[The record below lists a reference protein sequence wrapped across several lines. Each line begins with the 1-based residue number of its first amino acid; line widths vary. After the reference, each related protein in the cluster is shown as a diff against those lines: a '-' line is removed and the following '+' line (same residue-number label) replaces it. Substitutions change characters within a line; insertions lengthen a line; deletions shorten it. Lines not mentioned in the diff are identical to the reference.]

1 MLTLLINET
10 KPLAG
15 LFASTTGGIGSV
27 PDISV
32 ADEGQAVS
40 VQTFTRT
47 AGVIT
52 DSFVAGDVLHIG
64 IGDGVNAPVCY
75 IELSS
80 ASPATGTM
88 AINTVGMVALFAAT
102 SANQL
107 TLNVGVV
114 RTRGGNTNTIFSA
127 PIVIHRSVIDP
138 DTAVPTPSILGT
150 GVAAALKVA
159 INTALGFVRLD
170 ASARYPALDGSQ
182 ITNLAGGSLTVGT
195 TAIASGTSG
204 RILYDN
210 AGVLGELPVGTGVA
224 TALAVNVGSAGAFVT
239 TVPAVVKSNGVT
251 SLFYTPTAN
260 TAAARGVALA
270 AAIAACASGD
280 EIRIGPGTFD
290 GNITLPAGVVLRGAG
305 EQFTTING
313 TITRSSPA
321 QAYSVFDLRASDGN
335 QPAVLT
341 QTWAPQSS
349 AYGSGYNALMWCHN
363 VQLQPDATWTRLSA
377 GRGHRLALENDY
389 QPNDTG
395 AVRQEFN
402 WDLFADGA
410 AGPNVNAAR
419 RIFHFEILNDGT
431 RGSNYVYGNFGANG
445 ALKSETTDGTPAYLQ
460 ANSTGDIFG
469 TGSSITRNIQW
480 NISTLPLGADTAGGN
495 IIGGSNNFLNIE
507 PFDQAGYV
515 TFCSAK
521 GSGTYIG
528 SGTAGFFTALTAPA
542 NGTLRVTTNGST
554 LGTVEA
560 ATGTFTSTTSLL
572 LGTAGSAVGN
582 IGFRNATSGTT
593 TLAPATGALG
603 TGTVTLPLSGT
614 LATLQGSN
622 TYTGTTNTFTLP
634 TTTGTTTAS
643 GIAVAGNSL
652 TTGTGIYAAS
662 SSLTSGKLLDL
673 QVSGTAAAASQTA
686 LNVATAGANGTSGIT
701 TKGAVISNTHTGTTS
716 TNVALELTA
725 SGGTTNTALN
735 VTAGAIVLQQSP
747 TKYTTITPGAVGG
760 LVFTLTTD
768 GSNLDANYGITVPGN
783 LTIAGNNGYAAAISA
798 TGAIKTTGAVQAGS
812 IGWYNNGNVG
822 FSFSGT
828 TVSTGSSTTVLSVGA
843 TTESTTTTTGAIV
856 TAGGLGVVK
865 NVNIGGTLA
874 VTGASTFTGLL
885 TANGGITLGDAQN
898 IAFNTTTGTKIGAAT
913 TQKLSFWNATPIV
926 QPTTAVASATVA
938 HAGGG
943 TNIKTDDTFDGYT
956 IAQVVKAL
964 RNAGLLA

>member
-150 GVAAALKVA
+150 GVAAALQVA

-170 ASARYPALDGSQ
+170 ASARLPAVDGSQ
-182 ITNLAGGSLTVGT
+182 LTNLP
-195 TAIASGTSG
+195 
-204 RILYDN
+204 N
-210 AGVLGELPVGTGVA
+210 TG
-224 TALAVNVGSAGAFVT
+224 
-239 TVPAVVKSNGVT
+239 GVT
-251 SLFYTPTAN
+251 SITGTANEITVTGTTTPTLSLPS
-260 TAAARGVALA
+260 ALTFT
-270 AAIAACASGD
+270 GKTVT
-280 EIRIGPGTFD
+280 GGTFT
-290 GNITLPAGVVLRGAG
+290 GGA
-305 EQFTTING
+305 FNG
-313 TITRSSPA
+313 TVGATTPA
-321 QAYSVFDLRASDGN
+321 TVAGTTGTFSG
-335 QPAVLT
+335 AVST
-341 QTWAPQSS
+341 
-349 AYGSGYNALMWCHN
+349 
-363 VQLQPDATWTRLSA
+363 
-377 GRGHRLALENDY
+377 
-389 QPNDTG
+389 TG
-395 AVRQEFN
+395 A
-402 WDLFADGA
+402 
-410 AGPNVNAAR
+410 NAS
-419 RIFHFEILNDGT
+419 I
-431 RGSNYVYGNFGANG
+431 Y
-445 ALKSETTDGTPAYLQ
+445 TDGTNAHIY
-460 ANSTGDIFG
+460 TFG
-469 TGSSITRNIQW
+469 EGSFIQTR
-480 NISTLPLGADTAGGN
+480 DT
-495 IIGGSNNFLNIE
+495 FKL
-507 PFDQAGYV
+507 DD
-515 TFCSAK
+515 
-521 GSGTYIG
+521 GTYTTTLSHAPTASRAIALPNAA
-528 SGTAGFFTALTAPA
+528 GTLALTSDITG
-542 NGTLRVTTNGST
+542 GTLAGSFTTLTAS
-554 LGTVEA
+554 A
-560 ATGTFTSTTSLL
+560 TTSLL

-593 TLAPATGALG
+593 TLQPATGALG
-603 TGTVTLPLSGT
+603 TGTVTLPLTGT
-614 LATLQGSN
+614 LATLEGSN

-634 TTTGTTTAS
+634 TTTGTTTTS
-643 GIAVAGNSL
+643 GIAVAANSL

-662 SSLTSGKLLDL
+662 SSLTSGKLMDL

-701 TKGAVISNTHTGTTS
+701 SKGAVISNTHTGTTS

-747 TKYTTITPGAVGG
+747 TKYTTITPGALGG

-768 GSNLDANYGITVPGN
+768 GSTLDSNYGITVPGK
-783 LTIAGNNGYAAAISA
+783 LTIAGNNGYAIAISA
-798 TGAIKTTGAVQAGS
+798 TGSIITTSSIQGNT
-812 IGWYNNGNVG
+812 IGWINNGNVG
-822 FSFSGT
+822 FSFGGT

-843 TTESTTTTTGAIV
+843 TTQSTTTTTGAIV

-865 NVNIGGTLA
+865 NANIGGTLA
-874 VTGASTFTGLL
+874 VTGASTLTGLL

-898 IAFNTTTGTKIGAAT
+898 IALNTTTGTKIGAAT
-913 TQKLSFWNATPIV
+913 TQKLSFWDATPIV

-938 HAGGG
+938 HTGGG

>member
-1 MLTLLINET
+1 MGLTCTL
-10 KPLAG
+10 
-15 LFASTTGGIGSV
+15 TGTIYRDDG
-27 PDISV
+27 
-32 ADEGQAVS
+32 AV
-40 VQTFTRT
+40 
-47 AGVIT
+47 
-52 DSFVAGDVLHIG
+52 
-64 IGDGVNAPVCY
+64 
-75 IELSS
+75 
-80 ASPATGTM
+80 ATGAVVSFTLC
-88 AINTVGMVALFAAT
+88 APRNTHWTSNNRVVLRAVLSATTDGSGNFSQVVARNDELTPAGTYWKVECADAALLKHIA
-102 SANQL
+102 ANAD
-107 TLNVGVV
+107 TLNV
-114 RTRGGNTNTIFSA
+114 IDA
-127 PIVIHRSVIDP
+127 PD
-138 DTAVPTPSILGT
+138 
-150 GVAAALKVA
+150 
-159 INTALGFVRLD
+159 LD
-170 ASARYPALDGSQ
+170 ASAQVFSGLDDPDADWVAHGHAQTLTAAKKLQAATNLGLNLSASQLLGQASSGGTGLPVAVTLGTGLAMSGTTLNATSSVSDGDKGDITVSNTGATWTIDNDAITLAKLAHMPTARVVGRTTAGTGTPELLTISGTGSVAMTTSPTFTTPAL
-182 ITNLAGGSLTVGT
+182 GT
-195 TAIASGTSG
+195 PASGDFS
-204 RILYDN
+204 
-210 AGVLGELPVGTGVA
+210 TGA
-224 TALAVNVGSAGAFVT
+224 FAWPTFDQNTTGSAGSAATLT
-239 TVPAVVKSNGVT
+239 TTRTIGGANFNGSEDVT
-251 SLFYTPTAN
+251 SFP
-260 TAAARGVALA
+260 
-270 AAIAACASGD
+270 S
-280 EIRIGPGTFD
+280 PG
-290 GNITLPAGVVLRGAG
+290 A
-305 EQFTTING
+305 
-313 TITRSSPA
+313 
-321 QAYSVFDLRASDGN
+321 
-335 QPAVLT
+335 
-341 QTWAPQSS
+341 
-349 AYGSGYNALMWCHN
+349 
-363 VQLQPDATWTRLSA
+363 
-377 GRGHRLALENDY
+377 
-389 QPNDTG
+389 
-395 AVRQEFN
+395 
-402 WDLFADGA
+402 
-410 AGPNVNAAR
+410 
-419 RIFHFEILNDGT
+419 
-431 RGSNYVYGNFGANG
+431 
-445 ALKSETTDGTPAYLQ
+445 
-460 ANSTGDIFG
+460 
-469 TGSSITRNIQW
+469 
-480 NISTLPLGADTAGGN
+480 
-495 IIGGSNNFLNIE
+495 IGGTTPNTI
-507 PFDQAGYV
+507 AG
-515 TFCSAK
+515 T
-521 GSGTYIG
+521 
-528 SGTAGFFTALTAPA
+528 
-542 NGTLRVTTNGST
+542 
-554 LGTVEA
+554 
-560 ATGTFTSTTSLL
+560 TGTFSGDLITTGTSAQIYTSGAAAYLATYGAAAHIYTDGANAQIYTSGTFASISTGGSSAHISTGGSGAYIQTRSTFRLNGGTYVTTLSHAATANRAIALPDDSGTLALTTDITGGTLAGSFTTLTASATTSLL

-673 QVSGTAAAASQTA
+673 QVSGTAAAASQTV

-701 TKGAVISNTHTGTTS
+701 TKGTVISNTHTGTTS

-768 GSNLDANYGITVPGN
+768 GSSLDANYGITVPGN
-783 LTIAGNNGYAAAISA
+783 LTIAGSNGYGSAISA
-798 TGAIKTTGAVQAGS
+798 TGRIQTSGAVGGGS

-874 VTGASTFTGLL
+874 VTGASTLTGLL
-885 TANGGITLGDAQN
+885 TANGGITLGDGQN

-938 HAGGG
+938 HTGGG